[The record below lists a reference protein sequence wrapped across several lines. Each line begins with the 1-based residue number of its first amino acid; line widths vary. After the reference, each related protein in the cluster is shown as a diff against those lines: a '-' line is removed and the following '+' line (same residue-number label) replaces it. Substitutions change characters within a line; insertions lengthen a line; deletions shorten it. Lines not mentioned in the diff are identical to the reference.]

1 MLPKKPSPST
11 AAKRPKFFLST
22 PPPGEPPPTPDQQ
35 SQEHI
40 TVRPVPRL
48 STFQVLVLCRT
59 PPSQVSYFRSPN
71 HLPSSADPIGTSSL
85 STTLPNQSHQSL
97 SSPTTISGPDP
108 FPVLYWF
115 RLTICTIHSFQ
126 LDPITNKT
134 RTIYLKTPHDDHY

>member
-40 TVRPVPRL
+40 TVRP
-48 STFQVLVLCRT
+48 
-59 PPSQVSYFRSPN
+59 
-71 HLPSSADPIGTSSL
+71 ADPIGTSSL